1 MNTHIKFDA
10 SHYRKSEK
18 GAALLT
24 TLLAAILLLSAG
36 LALLTSVSLSTT
48 GLIDSTAEAQA
59 YSGAEAGLEATLN
72 VFRGNV
78 VPDASLN
85 GTLMNF
91 RNAANPATA
100 NKTADSWA
108 TGTSASSRLSGWLP
122 YSYQNPNDANDWRVP
137 ITANYAPTTG
147 IGYKITVSD
156 PDDSGPIATRKI
168 TTDATYQPSRLMI
181 RSEGYGPKGALKRL
195 EMIIAPT
202 AFDFTPPATVL
213 VRGNDDGESVIPTFN
228 IGNSNAKSYS
238 GFDNAAPANSIPVF
252 GVTHG
257 NDLTAVTNEINSA
270 KPNTLS
276 GVDKVKALEI
286 SDLPV
291 FLQDA
296 DSARAF
302 LNEMQATAA
311 AEGRY
316 FTSTPAS
323 YGTTANP
330 KFTFCDGDCDLSTG
344 AGLLIVTGTLTAS
357 GNVGFQGVILVL
369 GEGVFQ
375 RNGGGN
381 GDTMGAIVVA
391 RFDRTWPEDENDEEH
406 PFLSPTYDMNGGG
419 NSTTGYD
426 SAQVRNAL
434 GVLGVRTVGLREY

>member
-1 MNTHIKFDA
+1 MKFDA
-10 SHYRKSEK
+10 SQYRKSEQ

-72 VFRGNV
+72 VLRGNV
-78 VPDASLN
+78 APDASLV
-85 GTLMNF
+85 GTRMNF

-100 NKTADSWA
+100 NKTLDPWA
-108 TGTSASSRLSGWLP
+108 TGTSATSRLSGWLP
-122 YSYQNPNDANDWRVP
+122 YTYQNPNDSNDWRVP

-147 IGYKITVSD
+147 IAYKITILD
-156 PDDSGPIATRKI
+156 PDDPGPIAARKI
-168 TTDATYQPSRLMI
+168 TTDPTYQPSRLML
-181 RSEGYGPKGALKRL
+181 RSEGYGPKGAIKRL

-202 AFDFTPPATVL
+202 AFDFTPPATIL
-213 VRGNDDGESVIPTFN
+213 VRGNDDGASITPAFN
-228 IGNSNAKSYS
+228 IGDSNSKSYS
-238 GFDNAAPANSIPVF
+238 GFDNAAPTTSIPVF

-270 KPNTLS
+270 KPLTLS
-276 GVDKVKALEI
+276 GVDKVKQIEL
-286 SDLPV
+286 SDLPP

-296 DSARAF
+296 DTARAF
-302 LNEMQATAA
+302 LNEMQATAV

-316 FTSTPAS
+316 FNSTPAS

-330 KFTFCDGDCDLSTG
+330 KFTFCDGDCDLANG

-357 GNVGFQGVILVL
+357 GNIAFKGVILVL

-375 RNGGGN
+375 RNGGGD
-381 GDTMGAIVVA
+381 GDTFGAIVVA
-391 RFDRTWPEDENDEEH
+391 KFDRTWPEEENDEEH
-406 PFLSPTYDMNGGG
+406 PFLSPTYNMNGGG

-426 SAQVRNAL
+426 SAQVKNAL
-434 GVLGVRTVGLREY
+434 EVLGVRTVGLREY